1 MGGPAGPAL
10 GIQTSTFNPTLM
22 RALVQLS
29 TVALAAALTAPALS
43 AQMVQDPFSSRP
55 LRLGIA
61 GGVIVPR
68 TGASIQKLQAGMQ
81 GQGFLLIQLP
91 GLPALRANV
100 DYARMKFDEAR
111 LSTGGPT
118 LADGDRT
125 ILDGVI
131 ALKMDLIRTGPIRP
145 YLLAGVGAFNVKDVV
160 EGVSGGTQSFSDT
173 NYGFDGGAGIGFR
186 LGPISGFVESRLQNV
201 YTKEKGF
208 VDTKSIQQFPVT
220 FGLVF

>member
-1 MGGPAGPAL
+1 
-10 GIQTSTFNPTLM
+10 M
-22 RALVQLS
+22 RVPLHLS
-29 TVALAAALTAPALS
+29 TAALAATLLASALP
-43 AQMVQDPFSSRP
+43 AQMVQDPFSTRP
-55 LRLGIA
+55 LRIGIA

-68 TGASIQKLQAGMQ
+68 TGASIQKLEAGMQ
-81 GQGFLLIQLP
+81 AQGFLLIQLP

-100 DYARMKFDEAR
+100 DYGRMKFDEAR

-131 ALKMDLIRTGPIRP
+131 ALKMDLIRSGPIRP

-173 NYGFDGGAGIGFR
+173 NVGFDGGAGIGFK